1 MKKDQYIPH
10 DVSLRNTSEVIH
22 LIEKES
28 ASGYGLYWAIMEYL
42 RTQDN
47 YRGDLRALRGIT
59 RQLKSRLDKALRVL
73 NDYGLFVVE
82 GNAFYSPLLME
93 KMQPLEQ
100 KRAQRQNYPKS
111 ENVKQNEAIPSQ
123 NEPNSFQNDANS
135 FQVSCNPLEIKDAS
149 SLSKVKES
157 KEKKSKVLSSSKE
170 EEGDAVDGV
179 ASTSVTL
186 AWERYV
192 DQLADEQQW
201 IEIMAMRSGLGLVF
215 VKRFTEV
222 LQHFKRHIQAVG
234 NEKDI
239 LNPSDAKRYFCFYN
253 TPGSKPFRQLVDE
266 LHKPIDKGK
275 YKHEDYD
282 AATGQRSYCGVPIP
296 ADAPPRP
303 NSQAVWCDGKWV

>member
-10 DVSLRNTSEVIH
+10 EVSMRTTSEVMK
-22 LIEKES
+22 LIEKEGMT
-28 ASGYGLYWAIMEYL
+28 GYGIYWALMEYL
-42 RTQDN
+42 RVQDD
-47 YRGDLRALRGIT
+47 YTGDVRILKTLA
-59 RQLKSRLDKALRVL
+59 RQLKTKLSKVESVL
-73 NDYGLFVVE
+73 HNYGLFTLTD
-82 GNAFYSPLLME
+82 FTFRSTKLDTMM
-93 KMQPLEQ
+93 KPLED
-100 KRAQRQNYPKS
+100 KRKAMSKR
-111 ENVKQNEAIPSQ
+111 NVSKLEAERKQSDSKVETECKQAAC
-123 NEPNSFQNDANS
+123 NS
-135 FQVSCNPLEIKDAS
+135 LETSRDI

-157 KEKKSKVLSSSKE
+157 KVKESITSSSKE

-239 LNPSDAKRYFCFYN
+239 QSPGDAKRYFCFYN
-253 TPGSKPFRQLVDE
+253 TPGSTPFRQLVDE
-266 LHKPIDKGK
+266 LQKPIDKGK

-303 NSQAVWCDGKWV
+303 NGQAVWCDGTWVF

>member
-10 DVSLRNTSEVIH
+10 EVSIRNTSEVMN
-22 LIEKES
+22 LIEKEGM
-28 ASGYGLYWAIMEYL
+28 AGYGIYWALMEYL
-42 RTQDN
+42 RTQDD
-47 YRGDLRALRGIT
+47 YTGDVRVLRTLA
-59 RQLKSRLDKALRVL
+59 RQLKTKLCKVESVL
-73 NDYGLFVVE
+73 HNYGLFTLTDFTFRSIKLD
-82 GNAFYSPLLME
+82 AM
-93 KMQPLEQ
+93 MRPLEN
-100 KRAQRQNYPKS
+100 KRKAM
-111 ENVKQNEAIPSQ
+111 EKQNESKPKAERNQ
-123 NEPNSFQNDANS
+123 DDCKTLKTNDSVA
-135 FQVSCNPLEIKDAS
+135 
-149 SLSKVKES
+149 LSKVKES
-157 KEKKSKVLSSSKE
+157 KEKESITSSSKE

-201 IEIMAMRSGLGLVF
+201 IEIMAMRSGLGLTF
-215 VKRFTEV
+215 IKRFSEV

-239 LNPSDAKRYFCFYN
+239 QSPGDAKRYFCFYN
-253 TPGSKPFRQLVDE
+253 TPGSAPFRQLVLE

-303 NSQAVWCDGKWV
+303 NGQAVWCDGKWVF